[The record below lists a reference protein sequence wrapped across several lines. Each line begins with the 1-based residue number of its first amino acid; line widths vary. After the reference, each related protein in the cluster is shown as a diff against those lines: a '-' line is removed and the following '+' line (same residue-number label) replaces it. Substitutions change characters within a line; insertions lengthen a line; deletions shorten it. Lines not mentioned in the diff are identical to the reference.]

1 MRILLFGE
9 YSNFHSTLKAALE
22 KNGHSVLLSGRK
34 DGFKDFKLDI
44 SLEPKLFMFY
54 PLWKLK
60 NLLYLLF
67 KFDISCFEVLYNFF
81 KNKNHFK
88 NYDIVQLINEYQ
100 LC

>member
-67 KFDISCFEVLYNFF
+67 KFDISLTRFLPTKPEPPVINSF
-81 KNKNHFK
+81 
-88 NYDIVQLINEYQ
+88 ILIFY
-100 LC
+100 LSFA